1 MKFKTNILSL
11 IVLFAIIIS
20 ATSCFYFFDI
30 FDNSQ
35 EEVIYR
41 EALNNFVEA
50 LSKRDLE
57 GIIALFSKSAIESNS
72 NIQNNLAML
81 FEIYPDAPTQILFNG
96 LVSSN
101 HSQTHG
107 LYKSSLSSTFP
118 IFCNGVYYW
127 VYLELVYEDD
137 FCVDNIGISCIEFYT
152 GDEYCIY
159 YHSDESRAPSQLGFH
174 LFADKKLENDV
185 ICIENQPYEYIYIN
199 RELSLNEVK
208 TFLKSNTDFSDLQNA
223 FGLPNASQPEDAQTW
238 YLVYYEVFVDGV
250 APVYVEL
257 CIQEGNKIIYANLV
271 NSTSYLEN
279 ILEEDIE

>member
-137 FCVDNIGISCIEFYT
+137 FCADNIGISCIEFYISF
-152 GDEYCIY
+152 GF
-159 YHSDESRAPSQLGFH
+159 SLG
-174 LFADKKLENDV
+174 L
-185 ICIENQPYEYIYIN
+185 
-199 RELSLNEVK
+199 
-208 TFLKSNTDFSDLQNA
+208 
-223 FGLPNASQPEDAQTW
+223 
-238 YLVYYEVFVDGV
+238 
-250 APVYVEL
+250 
-257 CIQEGNKIIYANLV
+257 
-271 NSTSYLEN
+271 
-279 ILEEDIE
+279 